1 MNHLWL
7 THRII
12 GRLDREER
20 NKRQRVVFLY
30 NKKIKNKK
38 VIYVLGNIFKPEFQF
53 LTHSYKGKKSH
64 ILQIY

>member
-30 NKKIKNKK
+30 NKKIKKLYTYW
-38 VIYVLGNIFKPEFQF
+38 VIF
-53 LTHSYKGKKSH
+53 LN
-64 ILQIY
+64 QNFNF